1 MLMLALAVVPAAHA
15 QDVTIPAN
23 IERLAAKASDSV
35 NITID
40 GALLQLAA
48 KFFSSAREGEEIKR
62 LVGRIKGIYVRSFE
76 FDRPGEYTDADVE
89 SLRSQLKAPQWSR
102 MASVHSQRQGENV
115 DVYLKMENNQIG
127 GLAVIAAEPRELTIV
142 NIVGPIDL
150 DALATLGGQLGIPR
164 LDLGRGRKW

>member
-1 MLMLALAVVPAAHA
+1 
-15 QDVTIPAN
+15 
-23 IERLAAKASDSV
+23 
-35 NITID
+35 
-40 GALLQLAA
+40 
-48 KFFSSAREGEEIKR
+48 
-62 LVGRIKGIYVRSFE
+62 
-76 FDRPGEYTDADVE
+76 
-89 SLRSQLKAPQWSR
+89 